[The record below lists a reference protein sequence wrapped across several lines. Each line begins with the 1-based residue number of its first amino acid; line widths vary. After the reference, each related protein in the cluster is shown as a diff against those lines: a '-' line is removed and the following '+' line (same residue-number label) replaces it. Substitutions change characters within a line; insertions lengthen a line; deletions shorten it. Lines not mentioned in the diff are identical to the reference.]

1 MVRVYDNWD
10 NECVIFEGDAEEL
23 LFEVGSDLD
32 IEELEDVLNN
42 LDTQKVGSVIDF
54 RNWTIEKIA
63 NIID

>member
-32 IEELEDVLNN
+32 IEELEDVLND

-63 NIID
+63 NIYD